1 MISAIA
7 PPAITIAGRHESRTS
22 ERSHPLTKA
31 IMYPPTKV
39 VCQRTRCLVLISFS
53 STNLESSQPA
63 FRRSPSNTTPLQY
76 TNTKSEQIHHQVHT
90 QLSCTIDWAVRLLS
104 LS

>member
-39 VCQRTRCLVLISFS
+39 VCRRTRCLVLISFFKYKPRILAACLS
-53 STNLESSQPA
+53 PVTIQHDTSGIHKTQNLNK
-63 FRRSPSNTTPLQY
+63 FITRY
-76 TNTKSEQIHHQVHT
+76 K
-90 QLSCTIDWAVRLLS
+90 LS
-104 LS
+104 